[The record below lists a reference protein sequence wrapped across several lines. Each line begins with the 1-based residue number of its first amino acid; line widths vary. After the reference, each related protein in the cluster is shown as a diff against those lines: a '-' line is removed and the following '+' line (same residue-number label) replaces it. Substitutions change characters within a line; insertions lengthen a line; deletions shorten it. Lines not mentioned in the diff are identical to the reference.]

1 MTDGNKE
8 WVTVKIE
15 EPVRD
20 KAKDDPRTYTQI
32 MQAGLDNEPMA
43 EVSPEVSLDVD
54 TVANALKETLGDV
67 DAELSDEI
75 QQQLDRIEAA
85 AQTAEDRTGSIQRT
99 VEDMEGRM
107 R

>member
-1 MTDGNKE
+1 MTDGNKK

-20 KAKDDPRTYTQI
+20 EAKDDPRTYTQI

-54 TVANALKETLGDV
+54 TVASALKETLGDV
-67 DAELSDEI
+67 DAELPDDIRE
-75 QQQLDRIEAA
+75 QLDRIEAA
-85 AQTAEDRTGSIQRT
+85 AETAEERTGAIDRK
-99 VEDMEGRM
+99 VEDLQR
-107 R
+107 